1 MSNTWKFKDLVF
13 PQPDLQ
19 SFEDMNKDY
28 IKRIEEA
35 TDGNDVL
42 EIIFEHSELSR
53 RYKDLLEITFIR
65 QSMDTTDEEVQKQRR
80 WVYEHTPFFDKA
92 TVDFNEAVYNSPF
105 RNFIEEKLGPMFFV
119 KMDLEKKV
127 FCEDNIP
134 LNQKESELADEYQR
148 IMASYQVEIEGETRN
163 FLTLQKLFAHEDRE
177 VRKKAFGYFSDFMA
191 KNEKRLEEIW
201 DELIKIR
208 TQIAN
213 NLGYE
218 NYLPVAYFK
227 RGRLDYGQEEVAN
240 FRKQVLEEIVPFCNK
255 LYEAQRK
262 RLGLDQIMAY
272 DEGIMFPDGNAKPAG
287 DKDYMMATMIDMMD
301 DLSPETSEF
310 INFMVEHELMDC
322 DERPGKAARE
332 YSTMIISKKA
342 PFIFS
347 FFDGS
352 AKALKNLVGEL
363 GHSFATYRSSRKQPI
378 DSYYYSSADI
388 MEIHVM
394 SMTQFSNRYAED
406 FFEDDADKYQ
416 FFNLQDLMTFI
427 PFGTAVD
434 EFQHICYQHPEL
446 TPEERNM
453 EWHKLEEKY
462 MPWRK
467 YDDEDEFMKRGGYW
481 YHKPHIFLY
490 PLYYIEYCF
499 ATVNSMEMY
508 KKYIARPGT
517 AWQEYLDLADMGGS
531 KSYSQTLALANLT
544 PPYKDGAVAKAISYV
559 KGVLEGLLKS

>member
-1 MSNTWKFKDLVF
+1 MSSTWKFKDLEF
-13 PQPDLQ
+13 PKPDLQ
-19 SFEDMNKDY
+19 SYEDMNKDY
-28 IKRIEEA
+28 IRRIEDA

-53 RYKDLLEITFIR
+53 RYKDLLEISFIR
-65 QSMDTTDEEVQKQRR
+65 QSMDTTDEEVQEQRR
-80 WVYEHTPFFDKA
+80 WVYEHMPFFDKA
-92 TVDFNEAVYNSPF
+92 TVDFNETVYNSRF
-105 RNFIEEKLGPMFFV
+105 RDFIEEKLGPMFFV

-127 FCEDNIP
+127 FCEDNIS
-134 LNQKESELADEYQR
+134 LNQKEAELADEYQR
-148 IMASYQVEIEGETRN
+148 LMASYQVEIEGETRN
-163 FLTLQKLFAHEDRE
+163 FLTLQKLFSHEDRE
-177 VRKKAFGYFSDFMA
+177 VRRKAFKYFSDFMA
-191 KNEKRLEEIW
+191 QNEKRLEEIW

-208 TQIAN
+208 TQIGK

-218 NYLPVAYFK
+218 NYLPVAYLK
-227 RGRLDYGQEEVAN
+227 RGRLDYGNEEVAN
-240 FRKQVLEEIVPFCNK
+240 FRKQVLEEIVPFCSR
-255 LYEAQRK
+255 LYEAQRR

-272 DEGIMFPDGNAKPAG
+272 DEDIMFPDGNANPAG
-287 DKDYMMATMIDMMD
+287 DRDYMMETLIDMMD

-310 INFMVEHELMDC
+310 INFMVDHELMDC
-322 DERPGKAARE
+322 DIRPGKAARE
-332 YSTMIISKKA
+332 YATMILSKKA

-434 EFQHICYQHPEL
+434 EFQHICYENPDL
-446 TPEERNM
+446 TPEERNT

-467 YDDEDEFMKRGGYW
+467 YDEDDEFMARGGYW

-517 AWQEYLDLADMGGS
+517 AWQEYLDLTDMGGS
-531 KSYSQTLALANLT
+531 KSYTKTLALANLT
-544 PPYKDGAVAKAISYV
+544 PPYKDGAVAKSTSYV